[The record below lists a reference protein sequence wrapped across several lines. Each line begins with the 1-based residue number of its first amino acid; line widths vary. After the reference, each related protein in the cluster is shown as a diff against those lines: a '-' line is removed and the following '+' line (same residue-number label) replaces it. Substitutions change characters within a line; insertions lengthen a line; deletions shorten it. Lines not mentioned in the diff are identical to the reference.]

1 MSSVQDFH
9 KFGLSSKS
17 LQPIME
23 SGSGEEKISTYASC
37 LTEAISAINTM
48 ISYLAP
54 SDPEIADEFV
64 SRKRQLSASLDVDPQ
79 SHIEMWKELTTM
91 ASDLQSAILQSSQWE
106 EKKIE
111 TGELLD
117 KSEILKKKLDSDELD
132 FDEWKKQMNKI
143 QNKTTAQ
150 QARNIFFE
158 KTKKA
163 FKYFQEAVKAFAQCG
178 VSLLKNAGDDS
189 DWLGDAT
196 FLAASQLSQKRK

>member
-17 LQPIME
+17 FQSIME
-23 SGSGEEKISTYASC
+23 SESGEEKISTYASC

-79 SHIEMWKELTTM
+79 SHIEMWKELTSM

-117 KSEILKKKLDSDELD
+117 KSEVLKKKLDSDELD
-132 FDEWKKQMNKI
+132 FDEWKKQMDKI
-143 QNKTTAQ
+143 QNKTTTQ

>member
-1 MSSVQDFH
+1 MSSVKGFH
-9 KFGLSSKS
+9 KFDLSSKNFNP
-17 LQPIME
+17 LLE
-23 SGSGEEKISTYASC
+23 SEEESKLSTYASC

-64 SRKRQLSASLDVDPQ
+64 SRKRQLSADLDVDPQ
-79 SHIEMWKELTTM
+79 SHIEMWKELTSM

>member
-1 MSSVQDFH
+1 MSSVKGFH
-9 KFGLSSKS
+9 KFDLSSKNFNP
-17 LQPIME
+17 LLE
-23 SGSGEEKISTYASC
+23 SEEEGKLSTYASC
-37 LTEAISAINTM
+37 LTEAISAINIM

-54 SDPEIADEFV
+54 SDPEVVDEFV
-64 SRKRQLSASLDVDPQ
+64 SRKKQLSANIEADPQ
-79 SHIEMWKELTTM
+79 SHVEMWKELTSM

-111 TGELLD
+111 SGQLLD

-132 FDEWKKQMNKI
+132 FDEWKKQMDKI

-150 QARNIFFE
+150 QAKNIFFE

-178 VSLLKNAGDDS
+178 ISLLKNSGDDS
-189 DWLGDAT
+189 DWLDDAT
-196 FLAASQLSQKRK
+196 ILAAKQLSQKNK